1 MFGHPWQP
9 WLQPTGPIAAGA
21 INLASPGHPT
31 YHDHRIQWGRAS
43 SCERWTSRAS
53 LPAPNS
59 FGHLCGPPRTHM
71 PASLVAPPALAKPAF
86 LSLPQDPRQ
95 QPGSERP
102 EVRRRASESSLRPGI
117 PGQIASELRPRSEVS
132 AALDLLS
139 ACSLRPSSIPPAPAR
154 SASTVVKCETLSTEA
169 RSEPVHPA
177 PQEQSMAMASPQSLK
192 STASSSPRHS
202 PCLPFAGSFILR
214 QNVAAAEVP
223 SSARQGGNEAADGSA
238 RPSRPQQKQE
248 MRRLAEAGRCAKD
261 DVTSVSPARPEFH
274 TDDTFSPVRLSPPI
288 SCLPCS
294 PGESQDW
301 SVLQVCR
308 IDAGTQT
315 ATSERQSSDDGRLR
329 DDTATG
335 TLEDEVLWFRSRNL
349 PACISALAIQ
359 DEEAT
364 ANPSQSH
371 CLRKLEVR
379 VASCW
384 RQTTSHGSSLKGSE
398 HSSLQLSSTQSPT
411 STSARENIG
420 SEGSATDRCRVQHTP
435 TDSFSSVS
443 SPLDSMSLLK
453 DLEMP
458 SPQCVREQKDDF
470 SRLPVQDL
478 QRRAEALTQK
488 LQHREHQCMVLRE
501 ALEACNNRFKHAL
514 RPEMAGTGQK
524 RTRA

>member
-1 MFGHPWQP
+1 M
-9 WLQPTGPIAAGA
+9 
-21 INLASPGHPT
+21 
-31 YHDHRIQWGRAS
+31 
-43 SCERWTSRAS
+43 
-53 LPAPNS
+53 
-59 FGHLCGPPRTHM
+59 
-71 PASLVAPPALAKPAF
+71 
-86 LSLPQDPRQ
+86 
-95 QPGSERP
+95 
-102 EVRRRASESSLRPGI
+102 
-117 PGQIASELRPRSEVS
+117 
-132 AALDLLS
+132 
-139 ACSLRPSSIPPAPAR
+139 
-154 SASTVVKCETLSTEA
+154 
-169 RSEPVHPA
+169 
-177 PQEQSMAMASPQSLK
+177 
-192 STASSSPRHS
+192 
-202 PCLPFAGSFILR
+202 
-214 QNVAAAEVP
+214 
-223 SSARQGGNEAADGSA
+223 
-238 RPSRPQQKQE
+238 
-248 MRRLAEAGRCAKD
+248 
-261 DVTSVSPARPEFH
+261 
-274 TDDTFSPVRLSPPI
+274 
-288 SCLPCS
+288 
-294 PGESQDW
+294 
-301 SVLQVCR
+301 CR

-453 DLEMP
+453 DVLVLARALTLPLPTEAAIDSVRVRALKDLEMP

-488 LQHREHQCMVLRE
+488 LQHSRED
-501 ALEACNNRFKHAL
+501 
-514 RPEMAGTGQK
+514 
-524 RTRA
+524 